1 MEVKELIHT
10 LVDNI
15 SETDAE
21 TDNITLADLKV

>member
-1 MEVKELIHT
+1 MEVKALIHT

-15 SETDAE
+15 SEIDAE